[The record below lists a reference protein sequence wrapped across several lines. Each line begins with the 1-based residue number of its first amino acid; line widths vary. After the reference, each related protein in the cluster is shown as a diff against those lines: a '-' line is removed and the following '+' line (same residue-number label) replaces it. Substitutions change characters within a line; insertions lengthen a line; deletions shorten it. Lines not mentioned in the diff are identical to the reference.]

1 MTAYHDDQVAGE
13 VGNLSDS
20 ASEEGVP
27 SRAGERVNCLLYW
40 YKKANDP
47 GWGRMTGI
55 GIPYKAFLCP

>member
-1 MTAYHDDQVAGE
+1 VAGE

-20 ASEEGVP
+20 ASEERAP
-27 SRAGERVNCLLYW
+27 SRAGERINYLLYW

-47 GWGRMTGI
+47 GSGRITGI